1 MSKMPGYEDGIDYF
15 NDTQLGDIGWIV
27 TDNLTHMFRSEGAD
41 FELVDVKHGYNWD
54 KAEYAISVTV
64 QCVSH
69 YDPEIFSRHRYG
81 AYLDSVN
88 GQEFTA
94 TYTFKYNRYDT
105 PREMVKFIA
114 IQLTDDI
121 EDQLRAGLNSF
132 GEVTA
137 SRKIKS
143 SIDSDIAKYKKALQ
157 NKAKRGGIYEN
168 FGQAEIRKLR
178 DKYSEL
184 PDGDTDVRT
193 AERNY
198 NSIREFED
206 WCVNYVGASTSVKA
220 SKDGAKYTI
229 KSVSDE
235 GEYYL
240 VKDWRKNKELWVSK
254 AKMDS
259 NPQYWFTSS
268 AKALQ
273 SLKSL
278 LNVMFEDYGSDDFFI
293 VDDMGNETP
302 VNLNVRKNGL
312 WEKDFD
318 VFTSKQVK
326 ASKEPNEPDAKKTKL
341 VNEIIKRAKEIRDYF
356 SNHNNNLNRRQD
368 EILEDLSDGI
378 DNQSISAIRDAV
390 ENMKYNSKNLR
401 KEQYSL
407 IIDLYDDFNLAG
419 GKYQGMG
426 YPSADEDDVEA
437 CDKVQGSKKVM
448 SASGLKYAD
457 KVRFED
463 IYPSDR
469 DIDFFFTSD
478 DADYARE
485 LLGDE
490 EGLVGFTIEVSL
502 PKDYDGKSWEEALI
516 YISPKIED
524 ENGDVSDTDWDDIT
538 FDISDADMQSLV
550 EKSWAEYKKR
560 GWDKD

>member
-105 PREMVKFIA
+105 PREMVRFVA

-121 EDQLRAGLNSF
+121 EDQLRAGLASF
-132 GEVTA
+132 GGVTA
-137 SRKIKS
+137 SRKIK
-143 SIDSDIAKYKKALQ
+143 
-157 NKAKRGGIYEN
+157 
-168 FGQAEIRKLR
+168 
-178 DKYSEL
+178 
-184 PDGDTDVRT
+184 
-193 AERNY
+193 
-198 NSIREFED
+198 
-206 WCVNYVGASTSVKA
+206 A
-220 SKDGAKYTI
+220 SKDGTLYTV

-254 AKMDS
+254 SRMDS

-278 LNVMFEDYGSDDFFI
+278 LNVMFDDYGSDDFFV
-293 VDDMGNETP
+293 VDNKGNETP

-341 VNEIIKRAKEIRDYF
+341 VKEIIKRAKEIRDYF
-356 SNHNNNLNRRQD
+356 DSHNNNLNRRQD

-378 DNQSISAIRDAV
+378 DNQSISAIRSAI

-401 KEQYSL
+401 SAQYEL

-419 GKYQGMG
+419 GKYEGMG
-426 YPSADEDDVEA
+426 RPGDDVDA
-437 CDKVQGSKKVM
+437 CDKIQGSRKVM
-448 SASGLKYAD
+448 STSGMKYAD
-457 KVRFED
+457 KVKFDD
-463 IYPSDR
+463 IYPSDH
-469 DIDFFFTSD
+469 DIGFFFYSE
-478 DADYARE
+478 DAEYAE
-485 LLGDE
+485 KLFGEDGLLG
-490 EGLVGFTIEVSL
+490 FTLEVSL
-502 PKDYDGKSWEEALI
+502 PKDYDGKSWQEALI
-516 YISPKIED
+516 SISPAFLD
-524 ENGDVSDTDWDDIT
+524 DSGDVADSDWTDIT
-538 FDISDADMQSLV
+538 LDISDADMKALV